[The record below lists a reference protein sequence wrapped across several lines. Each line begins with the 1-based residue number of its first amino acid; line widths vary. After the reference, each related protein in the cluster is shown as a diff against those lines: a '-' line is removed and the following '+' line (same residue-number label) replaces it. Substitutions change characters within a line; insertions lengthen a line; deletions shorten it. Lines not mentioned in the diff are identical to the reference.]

1 MVHNRRTALKAAAAL
16 AAAAAEIAAPGTVD
30 AAPVN
35 PMPEK
40 FPAPPAIVEEVK
52 TSETLANNL
61 YDQVGEAL
69 VAMEQGETPV
79 IEIVGVQKE
88 FIPAPA
94 PEIEGVLETKDETP
108 AKAPATGNFQITG
121 VEEKTPVIDT
131 IITES
136 APVINGVF
144 VPITPETEETPEGP
158 EAPTAPVVTTPV
170 VTPESKFSPDANW
183 GTEDQAKAVQAFL
196 DQHPTGSVWNDR
208 TTYRSDAGCAAYAQ
222 ALQDAAYGRK
232 VKYSEIIRKP
242 YDIRQYDIAYVGGHY
257 VFVLEVLP
265 SRTPSAR
272 LRATSTAK
280 PSTKVSGAWIGSS
293 TSPDPATKN
302 RLQNRNARK
311 TSHSEGSMETCS
323 PSLHPQN
330 VPQKCG
336 SEALPKPWNPGNML

>member
-265 SRTPSAR
+265 EQNAIRTAE
-272 LRATSTAK
+272 
-280 PSTKVSGAWIGSS
+280 GNFNG
-293 TSPDPATKN
+293 
-302 RLQNRNARK
+302 K
-311 TSHSEGSMETCS
+311 TFNEGIWSMDRVINITRPCD
-323 PSLHPQN
+323 
-330 VPQKCG
+330 
-336 SEALPKPWNPGNML
+336 

>member
-1 MVHNRRTALKAAAAL
+1 M
-16 AAAAAEIAAPGTVD
+16 
-30 AAPVN
+30 
-35 PMPEK
+35 
-40 FPAPPAIVEEVK
+40 
-52 TSETLANNL
+52 LANNL

-69 VAMEQGETPV
+69 VAMEQGETPA
-79 IEIVGVQKE
+79 IEIIGVQEEFIPAPAPKIEGVQKEFVQPNDTYIEGVQKE

-265 SRTPSAR
+265 EQNAIRTAE
-272 LRATSTAK
+272 
-280 PSTKVSGAWIGSS
+280 GNFNG
-293 TSPDPATKN
+293 
-302 RLQNRNARK
+302 K
-311 TSHSEGSMETCS
+311 TFNEGIWSMDRVINITRPCD
-323 PSLHPQN
+323 
-330 VPQKCG
+330 
-336 SEALPKPWNPGNML
+336 